1 MRGRKRLLAGLLA
14 ILMAFAGLSLYSMK
28 KNAAESGDYQYV
40 VSEDGASLTITKY
53 TGSGGAVVIPS
64 EMDGKKVTSIGH
76 GAFSDCIGLSRVEI
90 PRGVIEIE
98 DSAFSGCSGLESIKV
113 AEGNGTY
120 DSREDCNAIIQTET
134 NELLCGCKNT
144 KIPESVTSIGG
155 FAFCGCSRLSRV
167 EIPGS
172 VRSIGDYAF
181 LGCSKSLIIYGF
193 PSSEAGRHA
202 KENSITFEIIAPAG
216 TSTRQA

>member
-1 MRGRKRLLAGLLA
+1 M
-14 ILMAFAGLSLYSMK
+14 S
-28 KNAAESGDYQYV
+28 
-40 VSEDGASLTITKY
+40 
-53 TGSGGAVVIPS
+53 
-64 EMDGKKVTSIGH
+64 
-76 GAFSDCIGLSRVEI
+76 
-90 PRGVIEIE
+90 EIE

-155 FAFCGCSRLSRV
+155 FAFSGCSSR
-167 EIPGS
+167 
-172 VRSIGDYAF
+172 
-181 LGCSKSLIIYGF
+181 LIIYGF